1 MRPSA
6 GVQARRAAV
15 PRDPGTR
22 SRADPEGAEAERR
35 VYAASPTIEPTYEI
49 EWIRSDVADIE
60 ISKFVSGIA
69 GGRSTA
75 SRNNPRR
82 CYRTSTS
89 SGYSS
94 HSPPLSAGS
103 CSYYASTRD
112 PSYGVGLAVIHE
124 SEAIPRPIWPSVVY
138 HHVEDHSGDYYEGI
152 YTCRVCGCTYNYSPP
167 LLPPPPPPP
176 PPSLPLTS
184 SSSSSSRAREVL
196 LELSRTLNSVIDGD
210 VTAAPEDILRD
221 ISRIVSL
228 EIAPT
233 RNDNVYEYVCPSWMT
248 FNDKKPTLWPGCVK
262 NAPSRVNPIS
272 SKVYVSPRCL
282 YGYNPARSVLKND
295 GTIRRDSET
304 RKNSGL
310 AGKKPCET
318 ESKYST
324 LVCSDVGSSAEG
336 TIASLSRANDWN
348 RRLTVRGFGE
358 DFDFTLDV
366 TQAERLGRTI
376 ARAKRKRQ
384 WCRALTTLF
393 GLVFFVLSVV
403 VVSLS
408 VTRGRKVF
416 GSM

>member
-1 MRPSA
+1 MPPSA
-6 GVQARRAAV
+6 GVARRAAI
-15 PRDPGTR
+15 PRDPGDPGTRTVR
-22 SRADPEGAEAERR
+22 SRIDPEGAEIDIRR
-35 VYAASPTIEPTYEI
+35 VYAASPTIEPTYDI
-49 EWIRSDVADIE
+49 EWIRSDLADIE

-69 GGRSTA
+69 GSKSTA

-103 CSYYASTRD
+103 YSYYASASTRN
-112 PSYGVGLAVIHE
+112 PSYGSLAVIHE
-124 SEAIPRPIWPSVVY
+124 SEAIPRPIWPSVIY
-138 HHVEDHSGDYYEGI
+138 HRTEDHNAGGYEGI
-152 YTCRVCGCTYNYSPP
+152 YTCHVCGCTYKYSPP
-167 LLPPPPPPP
+167 QPQLI
-176 PPSLPLTS
+176 S
-184 SSSSSSRAREVL
+184 SPSRAREVL
-196 LELSRTLNSVIDGD
+196 LELSRTLNSVIDGN

-228 EIAPT
+228 EIGIK
-233 RNDNVYEYVCPSWMT
+233 NDNVNEYICPSWA
-248 FNDKKPTLWPGCVK
+248 FNDKNPTVSPSCMK
-262 NAPSRVNPIS
+262 NVPSKVNPIN
-272 SKVYVSPRCL
+272 SKLCVSPRCL
-282 YGYNPARSVLKND
+282 YKYNSTQSAPSLKND
-295 GTIRRDSET
+295 RMTRRKGDSDM
-304 RKNSGL
+304 RNNFSL
-310 AGKKPCET
+310 ARKKPCTT
-318 ESKYST
+318 ESKYSQ
-324 LVCSDVGSSAEG
+324 LVCSDIGSSTTEG
-336 TIASLSRANDWN
+336 TIASLSANNWN
-348 RRLTVRGFGE
+348 HRLTVGSLGE

-384 WCRALTTLF
+384 WCRALTTFF

>member
-6 GVQARRAAV
+6 GVARRAAI
-15 PRDPGTR
+15 PRDPGIR
-22 SRADPEGAEAERR
+22 SRIDPEGAEVDIRR
-35 VYAASPTIEPTYEI
+35 VYAASPTIEPTYDI
-49 EWIRSDVADIE
+49 EWIRSDLADIE

-69 GGRSTA
+69 GSKSTA

-103 CSYYASTRD
+103 YSYYASASTRD
-112 PSYGVGLAVIHE
+112 PSYGNLAIIHE
-124 SEAIPRPIWPSVVY
+124 SEAIPRPIWPSVIY
-138 HHVEDHSGDYYEGI
+138 HHTEDHSAGDYEDI
-152 YTCRVCGCTYNYSPP
+152 YTCRVCGCTFKYSPP
-167 LLPPPPPPP
+167 QLQV
-176 PPSLPLTS
+176 TS
-184 SSSSSSRAREVL
+184 SPSRAREVL
-196 LELSRTLNSVIDGD
+196 LELSRTLNSVIDGN

-228 EIAPT
+228 EIGT
-233 RNDNVYEYVCPSWMT
+233 RNDNVYEYICPSWA
-248 FNDKKPTLWPGCVK
+248 FNDKNPTVSLSRVK
-262 NAPSRVNPIS
+262 NVPSKVNPIN
-272 SKVYVSPRCL
+272 SKLCVGPRCL
-282 YGYNPARSVLKND
+282 YEYNSALKND
-295 GTIRRDSET
+295 GMTRCEGDSEM
-304 RKNSGL
+304 RNNSSL
-310 AGKKPCET
+310 TKKKPCAT
-318 ESKYST
+318 ESKYS
-324 LVCSDVGSSAEG
+324 LVCSDVGSSTEG
-336 TIASLSRANDWN
+336 TIASLNANNWN
-348 RRLTVRGFGE
+348 HRLGVGGLGE

-366 TQAERLGRTI
+366 TQAERLGRMI

>member
-6 GVQARRAAV
+6 GVASRRAAA

-22 SRADPEGAEAERR
+22 SRIDPEGAEADRR
-35 VYAASPTIEPTYEI
+35 VYAASPTIEPAYEI
-49 EWIRSDVADIE
+49 EWIRSDLADIE

-69 GGRSTA
+69 GGKSTA

-103 CSYYASTRD
+103 YSYYASASTKD
-112 PSYGVGLAVIHE
+112 PPYGGLAVIHE
-124 SEAIPRPIWPSVVY
+124 SEAIPRPIWPSIVY
-138 HHVEDHSGDYYEGI
+138 RHAEDHGGDYEGI

-167 LLPPPPPPP
+167 PTTT
-176 PPSLPLTS
+176 STS
-184 SSSSSSRAREVL
+184 SPSRAREVL

-210 VTAAPEDILRD
+210 VTAPPEEILRD

-228 EIAPT
+228 EIGA
-233 RNDNVYEYVCPSWMT
+233 RNDNVYEYVCPSWA
-248 FNDKKPTLWPGCVK
+248 FNDKNPPWPSCAK
-262 NAPSRVNPIS
+262 NVPSRVNPIN
-272 SKVYVSPRCL
+272 SKLYVGPRCL
-282 YGYNPARSVLKND
+282 YGYNPVRSALKSDRTARRE
-295 GTIRRDSET
+295 GDSET
-304 RKNSGL
+304 KERSGL
-310 AGKKPCET
+310 ARKKPCET

-324 LVCSDVGSSAEG
+324 LEYSDVGSSTEE
-336 TIASLSRANDWN
+336 TIASSCANGWN
-348 RRLTVRGFGE
+348 RRLAVRGLGE

-366 TQAERLGRTI
+366 TQAERLGRMI

-393 GLVFFVLSVV
+393 GLAFFVLSVV

>member
-6 GVQARRAAV
+6 GVARRAAI
-15 PRDPGTR
+15 PRDSGISSRIDPG
-22 SRADPEGAEAERR
+22 DAEVDIRR
-35 VYAASPTIEPTYEI
+35 VYAASSMIEPTYDI
-49 EWIRSDVADIE
+49 EWIRSDLADVE

-69 GGRSTA
+69 GSKSTA

-103 CSYYASTRD
+103 YSYYTSASTRD
-112 PSYGVGLAVIHE
+112 PSYGSLAVIHE
-124 SEAIPRPIWPSVVY
+124 SEAIPRPIWPSVIY
-138 HHVEDHSGDYYEGI
+138 HHTEDHSAGDYEGI
-152 YTCRVCGCTYNYSPP
+152 YTCRVCDCTYNYSPP
-167 LLPPPPPPP
+167 QPQ
-176 PPSLPLTS
+176 LTS
-184 SSSSSSRAREVL
+184 SPSRTCEVL
-196 LELSRTLNSVIDGD
+196 LELSRTLNSVIDGN
-210 VTAAPEDILRD
+210 VTTPPEDILRD
-221 ISRIVSL
+221 ISRIVSF
-228 EIAPT
+228 EIGM
-233 RNDNVYEYVCPSWMT
+233 RNNNVYEYVCPSWA
-248 FNDKKPTLWPGCVK
+248 FNDKNPTVSSSCVK
-262 NAPSRVNPIS
+262 NVPSKVNPIN
-272 SKVYVSPRCL
+272 SKLCVSPRCL
-282 YGYNPARSVLKND
+282 YEYNARSVPSLLKND
-295 GTIRRDSET
+295 KAMRREDDNET
-304 RKNSGL
+304 RNDS
-310 AGKKPCET
+310 ARKKACET

-324 LVCSDVGSSAEG
+324 LICSDVRSSTEG
-336 TIASLSRANDWN
+336 TIASLSANDWN
-348 RRLTVRGFGE
+348 RRLAVRGLGE

-366 TQAERLGRTI
+366 TQTERLGRTI

>member
-1 MRPSA
+1 MRPCA
-6 GVQARRAAV
+6 GIARRATAI

-22 SRADPEGAEAERR
+22 SRIDPEGAEADRR
-35 VYAASPTIEPTYEI
+35 VYAASSTIEPTYEI
-49 EWIRSDVADIE
+49 EWIRSDLADVE
-60 ISKFVSGIA
+60 ISKFVSGIV
-69 GGRSTA
+69 GGKSTA

-103 CSYYASTRD
+103 YSYYASASTRD
-112 PSYGVGLAVIHE
+112 PSYGGLAVIHE
-124 SEAIPRPIWPSVVY
+124 SEAIPRPIWPSVIY
-138 HHVEDHSGDYYEGI
+138 HSAEDHSGDYEGI
-152 YTCRVCGCTYNYSPP
+152 YTCCVCGCTYNYSS
-167 LLPPPPPPP
+167 LPPPPTT
-176 PPSLPLTS
+176 TS
-184 SSSSSSRAREVL
+184 SPSNAREVL
-196 LELSRTLNSVIDGD
+196 LKLSRTLNSVIDGD
-210 VTAAPEDILRD
+210 VTAAPEDVLRD

-228 EIAPT
+228 EIGA
-233 RNDNVYEYVCPSWMT
+233 RNDNVYEYVCPSWI
-248 FNDKKPTLWPGCVK
+248 FNDKNPSVWPSCVK
-262 NAPSRVNPIS
+262 NVPSRVNPIN
-272 SKVYVSPRCL
+272 SKLYVSPRCL
-282 YGYNPARSVLKND
+282 YGYNPAQSAPSLKND
-295 GTIRRDSET
+295 RTTRREGDSEER
-304 RKNSGL
+304 RKNSNL
-310 AGKKPCET
+310 IRKKPRET

-324 LVCSDVGSSAEG
+324 LECSDVGSSTED
-336 TIASLSRANDWN
+336 TIAPLNANDWN
-348 RRLTVRGFGE
+348 GRLAIRGLGE